1 MADDGAELRLRRL
14 RAGLTQE
21 QLAHRAGISVRAV
34 RDIEQGRV
42 RAPRPESLRRIAEA
56 IGPAVPEP
64 PVPEPPAETGSLR
77 IGVLGPLTLR
87 VGAEPVNLGSGRQR
101 MLLGLLALHPET
113 TVSRQEIVDVLW
125 GHDPPD
131 SCLNLVHTYVAR
143 LRRALA
149 HPGSGTSGGA
159 GTNSGTSG
167 GAGTGGGT
175 TIVHAGGGYQLRVG
189 PGQLDLA
196 RFTALIGRAEGS
208 VAGDLS
214 SLDRLAEALALWR
227 GPVLTDLGPGLAQH
241 PTAAALNRRRIATAV
256 TYATLAVEL
265 GLPDRAVRELS
276 AVAGHEPLHE
286 QVHARLM
293 LALAAC
299 GQQARALTLHRKLRD
314 RLADQLGVEPG
325 PELREAQL
333 RILRQDLPVIVP
345 RAGTTAATPP
355 RPVEP
360 ATRRVPDHRP
370 PAQLPADVAHF
381 TGRSSQMAALDA
393 LLAASTGASGPVVV
407 ATITGMAGV
416 GKTALAVHWAHRV
429 RQHFPDGQLYVNL
442 RGYSTA
448 NPVREGEALAG
459 FLHALGVPAEQIP
472 VDPGQAAALLRTLLD
487 GRRMLLVLDNAAS
500 ADQVR
505 PLLPGTPGC
514 LALVTSRDRLS
525 GLVAIDGARRIALDV
540 LTGAEASAL
549 LTRIIPADQVSA
561 APTEIAELAEVCA
574 RLPLALRIAAADLI
588 DHPGRPIGAHTARL
602 SAGNQLA
609 GLRVEGDDQAAVR
622 AAFDLSYAAL
632 PASTRRLFRL
642 LGPAPG
648 ADVTVPAAA
657 ALAALDEV
665 TAARELDRLA
675 AAHLVQQ
682 PRPGRYTFH
691 DLLRIYAVERATA
704 EDPAPE
710 RVAANRRL
718 YAWCRRRAEAAAAA
732 IYPQMLR
739 LPPAGDA
746 DGTAAGDA
754 EGTATM
760 FTDGTAAGFASAGEA
775 MAWLEAERSNLVRVV
790 AHAAEHGADP
800 AAWRIPDA
808 LRGYY
813 QFRPHSDGF
822 VAATHALRA
831 AQDAGDHAGE
841 AASRLGLA
849 SLHLRRSEYRVG
861 LEHAT
866 AMIEAATRTD
876 WPEGLA
882 AAHGTCGL
890 MHLRAGRLAE
900 AAEFTRRAV
909 EIHER
914 LGGAER
920 LSTSLGNLGVIYRDM
935 GRLREAEEVFRQ
947 GLALTR
953 RTGMRMN
960 TGISLSNLGD
970 VEHALG
976 RYDEALA
983 HLGEALE
990 LSRETGYRPTEVE
1003 SLRRLAALHV
1013 HAGDLSRAVGL
1024 ADEALAL
1031 AELVG
1036 DPAQQAAARNVLG
1049 TAYLRRGND
1058 AAAVAEHRRALEL
1071 ARATGAHGEE
1081 AESLIGLAEVH
1092 RQTDPVEALAV
1103 AGHARDV
1110 ARTAGYR
1117 VWEGHALVTTAEALR
1132 VDDPVAAARVAREAL
1147 VVHRETGHLL
1157 GQLRVLRLLVA
1168 LASGG
1173 VVTPAEQAAYRHEAE
1188 QLARLGRWRDEARS
1202 PRSG

>member
-1 MADDGAELRLRRL
+1 MMADNGAELRLRRL

-21 QLAHRAGISVRAV
+21 ELARRAGISVRAV

-56 IGPAVPEP
+56 IGLPDDPPPAAGEP
-64 PVPEPPAETGSLR
+64 PGRTADPH
-77 IGVLGPLTLR
+77 IGVLGPLSIR
-87 VGAEPVNLGSGRQR
+87 SGAQPVALGSGRQR
-101 MLLGLLALHPET
+101 MLLGLLALHPDT

-149 HPGSGTSGGA
+149 RPGGGTGG
-159 GTNSGTSG
+159 G
-167 GAGTGGGT
+167 GTGGGT
-175 TIVHAGGGYQLRVG
+175 AGGAAGGAAAGGSTTIVHSGGGYQLRVG
-189 PGQLDLA
+189 PGQLDLT
-196 RFTALIGRAEGS
+196 RFTTLIGRAEGS
-208 VAGDLS
+208 VAGDLN

-227 GPVLTDLGPGLAQH
+227 GPVLVDLGPGVAQH
-241 PTAAALNRRRIATAV
+241 PTATALNRRRIATAV

-299 GQQARALTLHRKLRD
+299 GQQARALALHRKLRD

-333 RILRQDLPVIVP
+333 RILRQDLPAIGARP
-345 RAGTTAATPP
+345 PAPP
-355 RPVEP
+355 RPAEP
-360 ATRRVPDHRP
+360 APPGLPGHRP

-393 LLAASTGASGPVVV
+393 LLEASTGGSGPVVV

-429 RQHFPDGQLYVNL
+429 RPHFPDGQLYVNL
-442 RGYSTA
+442 RGYATA
-448 NPVREGEALAG
+448 SPVREGEALAG
-459 FLHALGVPAEQIP
+459 FLHALGVAAEQIP
-472 VDPGQAAALLRTLLD
+472 VDSGQAAALLRTLLD

-514 LALVTSRDRLS
+514 MALVTSRDRLS
-525 GLVAIDGARRIALDV
+525 GLVAVDGARRIALDV

-549 LTRIIPADQVSA
+549 LTRIIPADQVAA
-561 APTEIAELAEVCA
+561 APAEIAELAEVCA

-588 DHPGRPIGAHTARL
+588 DHPGRPISAHTAQL

-632 PASTRRLFRL
+632 PASARRLFRL

-691 DLLRIYAVERATA
+691 DLLRIYAVERSTA
-704 EDPAPE
+704 EDPVPE
-710 RVAANRRL
+710 RTAANRRL
-718 YAWCRRRAEAAAAA
+718 YAWCRQRAEAAAAA
-732 IYPQMLR
+732 IYPQMVR
-739 LPPAGDA
+739 LPPVGDDRA
-746 DGTAAGDA
+746 V
-754 EGTATM
+754 
-760 FTDGTAAGFASAGEA
+760 AGFPSAEAA
-775 MAWLEAERSNLVRVV
+775 MAWLEAERTNLVRVV
-790 AHAAEHGADP
+790 AHAADQGADP

-813 QFRPHSDGF
+813 QFRPHNDGF
-822 VAATHALRA
+822 LAAAHALRA
-831 AQDAGDHAGE
+831 AQAAGDEAGE

-866 AMIEAATRTD
+866 AMIDAATRAG

-882 AAHGTCGL
+882 AAYGTCGL
-890 MHLRAGRLAE
+890 MHLRAGRLAQ
-900 AAEFTRRAV
+900 AADLTRRAV

-935 GRLREAEEVFRQ
+935 GRLRAAEEVFRQ
-947 GLALTR
+947 GLVLTR
-953 RTGMRMN
+953 RTGTRMN

-976 RYDEALA
+976 RYDQALA
-983 HLGEALE
+983 HLSEALE
-990 LSRETGYRPTEVE
+990 VSRESGYRPTEVE

-1013 HAGDLSRAVGL
+1013 YAGDLSRAAEL
-1024 ADEALAL
+1024 ADAALAL

-1036 DPAQQAAARNVLG
+1036 DPSQQAAARNVLG
-1049 TAYLRRGND
+1049 AVHLRRGDGD
-1058 AAAVAEHRRALEL
+1058 AAVTEHRRALAL
-1071 ARATGAHGEE
+1071 ARASGTHGERAE
-1081 AESLIGLAEVH
+1081 ALIGLAEVH
-1092 RQTDPVEALAV
+1092 RRTDPDQALTL
-1103 AGHARDV
+1103 AGQAWEV
-1110 ARTAGYR
+1110 ARAAGYR
-1117 VWEGHALVTTAEALR
+1117 VWEGHALVARAEAQR
-1132 VDDPVAAARVAREAL
+1132 DRDPVTAVRTAQAALAT
-1147 VVHRETGHLL
+1147 HQETGHLL
-1157 GQLRVLRLLVA
+1157 GRLRSLRLLA
-1168 LASGG
+1168 RIG
-1173 VVTPAEQAAYRHEAE
+1173 PAAGLTMMEQTAYRQEAE
-1188 QLARLGRWRDEARS
+1188 RLDGLGRWRDAGR
-1202 PRSG
+1202 PPGVG

>member
-1 MADDGAELRLRRL
+1 MAENGAELRLRRL

-21 QLAHRAGISVRAV
+21 ELARRAGISVRAV

-42 RAPRPESLRRIAEA
+42 RTPRPESLRRIAEA
-56 IGPAVPEP
+56 VGPPDPEP
-64 PVPEPPAETGSLR
+64 PGPEPPGGTGSLR

-87 VGAEPVNLGSGRQR
+87 VGAEPVALGSGRQR

-149 HPGSGTSGGA
+149 HPGGGTSGGRANGIA
-159 GTNSGTSG
+159 GAGGSG
-167 GAGTGGGT
+167 GATSGGGT

-189 PGQLDLA
+189 PRQLDLT

-208 VAGDLS
+208 VAGDLP

-276 AVAGHEPLHE
+276 AVASHEPLHE

-345 RAGTTAATPP
+345 RAGTAASAPP

-360 ATRRVPDHRP
+360 APPRMPGHRP

-381 TGRSSQMAALDA
+381 TGRSSQMAALDT

-549 LTRIIPADQVSA
+549 LTRIIPADQVAA
-561 APTEIAELAEVCA
+561 APAEIAELAEVCA

-588 DHPGRPIGAHTARL
+588 DHPGRPISAHTARL

-632 PASTRRLFRL
+632 PPSTRRLFRL

-648 ADVTVPAAA
+648 ADVTAPAAA
-657 ALAALDEV
+657 AVAAVDEA

-682 PRPGRYTFH
+682 PRTGRYTFH

-704 EDPAPE
+704 EDPAPKL
-710 RVAANRRL
+710 RAANRRL
-718 YAWCRRRAEAAAAA
+718 YAWCQRRTEAAAAA
-732 IYPQMLR
+732 IYPQMVR
-739 LPPAGDA
+739 LPSSRHL
-746 DGTAAGDA
+746 GTD
-754 EGTATM
+754 
-760 FTDGTAAGFASAGEA
+760 DAAGFASAGEA
-775 MAWLEAERSNLVRVV
+775 MAWLEAERTNLVRVV
-790 AHAAEHGADP
+790 AHAAEHADP
-800 AAWRIPDA
+800 AAWRVPDA

-822 VAATHALRA
+822 LAATHALRA
-831 AQDAGDHAGE
+831 AQTAGDEAGE

-866 AMIEAATRTD
+866 AMIDAAIRAD

-882 AAHGTCGL
+882 AAYGTCGL
-890 MHLRAGRLAE
+890 MHLRAGRLAD
-900 AAEFTRRAV
+900 AAELTRRAV

-935 GRLREAEEVFRQ
+935 GRLRESEEVFRQ

-970 VEHALG
+970 VEYALG
-976 RYDEALA
+976 RYDDALA

-990 LSRETGYRPTEVE
+990 VSRETGYRPTEVE

-1013 HAGDLSRAVGL
+1013 HADDLARAAEL
-1024 ADEALAL
+1024 AEAALAL

-1036 DPAQQAAARNVLG
+1036 DPPQQAAARNVLG
-1049 TAYLRRGND
+1049 MVHLRRGDGD
-1058 AAAVAEHRRALEL
+1058 AAVTEHRRALAL
-1071 ARATGAHGEE
+1071 ARASGAHGEQ

-1092 RQTDPVEALAV
+1092 RRTDPTEALAV
-1103 AGHARDV
+1103 AGQAWEV
-1110 ARTAGYR
+1110 ARAAGYR
-1117 VWEGHALVTTAEALR
+1117 VWVGHALVTRAEALSGR
-1132 VDDPVAAARVAREAL
+1132 DPVAAVRTARDAL
-1147 VVHRETGHLL
+1147 ATHRETGHLL
-1157 GQLRVLRLLVA
+1157 GRLRSLRLLAGIGPVA
-1168 LASGG
+1168 GLTA
-1173 VVTPAEQAAYRHEAE
+1173 AEQTAYRREADR
-1188 QLARLGRWRDEARS
+1188 LDGLGRWGPAGR
-1202 PRSG
+1202 PPGVG

>member
-1 MADDGAELRLRRL
+1 MMADNGAELRLRRL

-21 QLAHRAGISVRAV
+21 ELARRAGISVRAV

-42 RAPRPESLRRIAEA
+42 RAPRPGSLRRIAEA
-56 IGPAVPEP
+56 IGLPEAPGAGGATGGVP
-64 PVPEPPAETGSLR
+64 VLG
-77 IGVLGPLTLR
+77 IGVLGPLSIRLDD
-87 VGAEPVNLGSGRQR
+87 EPVGLGSGRQR
-101 MLLGLLALHPET
+101 MLLGLLALHPEA
-113 TVSRQEIVDVLW
+113 TVSREEIVDVLW
-125 GHDPPD
+125 GHDPPE

-149 HPGSGTSGGA
+149 HPGGGGA
-159 GTNSGTSG
+159 
-167 GAGTGGGT
+167 AGGT
-175 TIVHAGGGYQLRVG
+175 TVVHTGGGYQLRVG

-208 VAGDLS
+208 VAGDLA

-227 GPVLTDLGPGLAQH
+227 GPALVDLGPGVAQH
-241 PTAAALNRRRIATAV
+241 PTAVALNRRRIATAV
-256 TYATLAVEL
+256 TYATLAVDL

-299 GQQARALTLHRKLRD
+299 GQQARALALHRKLRD

-333 RILRQDLPVIVP
+333 RVLRQDLPVAGV
-345 RAGTTAATPP
+345 RADTPLPSRPTTPAPP
-355 RPVEP
+355 GLPG
-360 ATRRVPDHRP
+360 HRP

-393 LLAASTGASGPVVV
+393 LLAASTCGPVVV

-429 RQHFPDGQLYVNL
+429 RPHFPDGQLYVNL
-442 RGYSTA
+442 RGYATA
-448 NPVREGEALAG
+448 SPVRDGEALAG
-459 FLHALGVPAEQIP
+459 FLHALGVSAEQIP
-472 VDPGQAAALLRTLLD
+472 VDPGQAAALLRTLLA

-514 LALVTSRDRLS
+514 MALVTSRDRLS
-525 GLVAIDGARRIALDV
+525 GLVAVDGARRIPLDV

-549 LTRIIPADQVSA
+549 LSRIIPAEQVAA

-588 DHPGRPIGAHTARL
+588 DHPGRPISTHTARL

-648 ADVTVPAAA
+648 ADVTVLAAA
-657 ALAALDEV
+657 AIAALDQP

-691 DLLRIYAVERATA
+691 DLLRIYAVERAVA
-704 EDPAPE
+704 EDPPPE
-710 RVAANRRL
+710 RAAADRRL
-718 YAWCRRRAEAAAAA
+718 YTWCRRRTEAAAAA
-732 IYPQMLR
+732 TYPQMVR
-739 LPPAGDA
+739 LPPEDVATAGAVRDGPGPA
-746 DGTAAGDA
+746 DGRPADAGPTTAGEHRAGSHP
-754 EGTATM
+754 
-760 FTDGTAAGFASAGEA
+760 DGEGFASAEEA
-775 MAWLEAERSNLVRVV
+775 MAWLEAERTNLVRVV

-822 VAATHALRA
+822 LAATHALRA
-831 AQDAGDHAGE
+831 AQVSGDAAGE

-861 LEHAT
+861 LAHAS
-866 AMIEAATRTD
+866 AMIDAATRAG

-882 AAHGTCGL
+882 AAYGTCGL
-890 MHLRAGRLAE
+890 MHLRAGRLAQ
-900 AAEFTRRAV
+900 AAELTRRAV
-909 EIHER
+909 EIHEQ

-935 GRLREAEEVFRQ
+935 GRLRDAEEVFRQ
-947 GLALTR
+947 GLTLNRLTG
-953 RTGMRMN
+953 TRMN
-960 TGISLSNLGD
+960 AGISLSNLGD

-976 RYDEALA
+976 RHDEALA

-990 LSRETGYRPTEVE
+990 VSRESGYRPTEVE
-1003 SLRRLAALHV
+1003 SLRRLAALHLY
-1013 HAGDLSRAVGL
+1013 GDDVTRAAEL
-1024 ADEALAL
+1024 ADAALAL

-1036 DPAQQAAARNVLG
+1036 DPSQQAAARNVLG
-1049 TAYLRRGND
+1049 AVHLRRGDGD
-1058 AAAVAEHRRALEL
+1058 AAVTEHQRALAL
-1071 ARATGAHGEE
+1071 ARASGTHGERAE
-1081 AESLIGLAEVH
+1081 ALIGLAEVH
-1092 RQTDPVEALAV
+1092 RHTDPTRALAL
-1103 AGHARDV
+1103 AGQAWEV
-1110 ARTAGYR
+1110 ARAAGYR
-1117 VWEGHALVTTAEALR
+1117 VWEGHALVARAEAMGGR
-1132 VDDPVAAARVAREAL
+1132 DPVEAVRTAREAL
-1147 VVHRETGHLL
+1147 ATHRETGHFL
-1157 GQLRVLRLLVA
+1157 GRLRSLRLLAEIGPAAGVDPTTYRRA
-1168 LASGG
+1168 ADRLAG
-1173 VVTPAEQAAYRHEAE
+1173 
-1188 QLARLGRWRDEARS
+1188 LGRTWNGGRS
-1202 PRSG
+1202 PHLG